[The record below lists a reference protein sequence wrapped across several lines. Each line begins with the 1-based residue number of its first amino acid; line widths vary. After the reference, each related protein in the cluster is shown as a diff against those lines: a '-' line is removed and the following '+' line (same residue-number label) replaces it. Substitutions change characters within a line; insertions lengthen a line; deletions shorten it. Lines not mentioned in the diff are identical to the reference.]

1 MTDTPTPSPDGKLAR
16 RTLLIGAAS
25 ASAVVSI
32 RPALAQ
38 TQASIMTC
46 EIPIPDRARAGQ
58 LIAADGQVVAPG
70 TPGAFPGANRPFTG
84 EQVKAAMKGQNLPG
98 ADGDT
103 TRAYLKYV
111 QRLQNGTSGF
121 TCFASLQMPRG

>member
-1 MTDTPTPSPDGKLAR
+1 MTDTPPSPTDGKLAR

-58 LIAADGQVVAPG
+58 MIAADGRTVPAG
-70 TPGAFPGANRPFTG
+70 TPGAFRGANRPFTG
-84 EQVKAAMKGQNLPG
+84 EQIKAAMKGRNLPG
-98 ADGDT
+98 ADGNT